1 MITKALQHA
10 LKKGSGSI
18 IPRQHFHR
26 ARVSFNR
33 IKHFMDFLFDHD
45 FVQDV
50 AYGTTK
56 IRTMNET
63 FTIPLV
69 VKKCINSHI
78 VYAYDEY
85 CQQISFKRLS
95 NRSLYRVLNECKM
108 SQRKSLAGLD
118 DYTAGGTESFD
129 VLENLVTSLPI
140 TKYEQ
145 KRIIMQLHEA
155 KRYLKNGFSLNLSLQ
170 SNVASH
176 CVNFAL
182 SDSDSKSDF
191 YISCNHHHN
200 NDCENCSNLLVTF
213 SQITELIR
221 TSNNPKKDEWKYD
234 CTASINNIYEWQK
247 HLVRHFVQ
255 SKSKNDILNNLKPDA
270 AFWLRDW
277 SMKVLPME
285 YREKAS
291 SWFGKRGMSQEVD
304 VFLILSG
311 KTTSDNQQ
319 ILQKYVYLTM
329 LDQSSQD
336 MHAVGAVADHV
347 LKQFHIDAPQVKDI
361 FLRNDNATCYSGG
374 AQIYLTKYICQ
385 HNGFTLKRI
394 DFNEAGKGKDQCDR
408 ESACTKTHR
417 DYYISAGNSVTTA
430 LQMKQAAE
438 WSGGVKDTK
447 VAVVN
452 IEENE
457 KTLKLVKLK
466 GSTQYHSYEFD
477 NNNVRAWKQYET
489 GSGRL
494 LKLPL
499 FKELQ
504 FKSGLTVT
512 SQFPLLFSQGT
523 KLNPAK
529 QSSQQT
535 KPSSKKSSILF
546 CSNLHCVSTFADA
559 KELEQHLK
567 NSQHEYLQEN
577 TDAQSLS
584 ITEKAKISF
593 IDHLKGASNINNS
606 TTHSVASISTSSTT
620 KNSLPNSIWMDRGW
634 AQQKR
639 SMRISLSIQQIKF
652 LNKLYERGEKSK
664 KKVSVAEAADLM
676 RTESDNKNNKLFR
689 PHQYLNKK
697 QIANYFSS
705 KTANRRKSLQSLST
719 AVDEEIN
726 DNDEDEDT
734 AQRQQQRLD
743 DDEPVVTAKASYYL
757 TKTAYTAITNRE
769 SSDEEEESDHDRHSD
784 GSETSDDDTDSD
796 GGETSGDDTD

>member
-1 MITKALQHA
+1 CTDYMITKALQHA

-255 SKSKNDILNNLKPDA
+255 SKSKTDILNNLKPDA
-270 AFWLRDW
+270 AFWLR
-277 SMKVLPME
+277 
-285 YREKAS
+285 
-291 SWFGKRGMSQEVD
+291 
-304 VFLILSG
+304 
-311 KTTSDNQQ
+311 
-319 ILQKYVYLTM
+319 
-329 LDQSSQD
+329 
-336 MHAVGAVADHV
+336 
-347 LKQFHIDAPQVKDI
+347 
-361 FLRNDNATCYSGG
+361 
-374 AQIYLTKYICQ
+374 
-385 HNGFTLKRI
+385 
-394 DFNEAGKGKDQCDR
+394 GKDQCDR
-408 ESACTKTHR
+408 ESTCTKTHR

-452 IEENE
+452 IEEN
-457 KTLKLVKLK
+457 
-466 GSTQYHSYEFD
+466 
-477 NNNVRAWKQYET
+477 
-489 GSGRL
+489 
-494 LKLPL
+494 
-499 FKELQ
+499 
-504 FKSGLTVT
+504 
-512 SQFPLLFSQGT
+512 GT

-546 CSNLHCVSTFADA
+546 CSNLHCVSTFADV

-567 NSQHEYLQEN
+567 TSQHEYLQEN

-664 KKVSVAEAADLM
+664 KKVSAAEAADLM

-705 KTANRRKSLQSLST
+705 KTANRRKSLQSLSS

-726 DNDEDEDT
+726 DDDEDEDT

-757 TKTAYTAITNRE
+757 KKTTYTAITNRE
-769 SSDEEEESDHDRHSD
+769 SGDEEEESDQDRHSD
-784 GSETSDDDTDSD
+784 GRETSDDDTDSD
-796 GGETSGDDTD
+796 GGETSGNDTD

>member
-182 SDSDSKSDF
+182 SDSDSKS
-191 YISCNHHHN
+191 
-200 NDCENCSNLLVTF
+200 
-213 SQITELIR
+213 
-221 TSNNPKKDEWKYD
+221 
-234 CTASINNIYEWQK
+234 
-247 HLVRHFVQ
+247 
-255 SKSKNDILNNLKPDA
+255 
-270 AFWLRDW
+270 
-277 SMKVLPME
+277 
-285 YREKAS
+285 
-291 SWFGKRGMSQEVD
+291 
-304 VFLILSG
+304 
-311 KTTSDNQQ
+311 
-319 ILQKYVYLTM
+319 
-329 LDQSSQD
+329 
-336 MHAVGAVADHV
+336 
-347 LKQFHIDAPQVKDI
+347 
-361 FLRNDNATCYSGG
+361 
-374 AQIYLTKYICQ
+374 
-385 HNGFTLKRI
+385 
-394 DFNEAGKGKDQCDR
+394 KDQCDR
-408 ESACTKTHR
+408 ESTCTKTHR

-452 IEENE
+452 IEEN
-457 KTLKLVKLK
+457 
-466 GSTQYHSYEFD
+466 
-477 NNNVRAWKQYET
+477 
-489 GSGRL
+489 
-494 LKLPL
+494 
-499 FKELQ
+499 
-504 FKSGLTVT
+504 
-512 SQFPLLFSQGT
+512 GT

-546 CSNLHCVSTFADA
+546 CSNLHCVSTFADV

-567 NSQHEYLQEN
+567 TSQHEYLQEN

-664 KKVSVAEAADLM
+664 KKVSAAEAADLM

-705 KTANRRKSLQSLST
+705 KTANRRKSLQSLSS

-726 DNDEDEDT
+726 DDDEDEDT

-757 TKTAYTAITNRE
+757 KKTTYTAITNRE
-769 SSDEEEESDHDRHSD
+769 SGDEEEESDQDRHSD

-796 GGETSGDDTD
+796 GGETSGNDTD